1 MGLFSW
7 LKNRGSSKNSQKKN
21 LHSLSPKSLDLILKY
36 EVGSK
41 EYYDKFLDHPTW
53 PKAASGVTIGIGY
66 DLGYNSEE
74 TIRKDWE
81 DHLSRREL
89 NRLIAVCGY
98 RGEVASRHANNVKD
112 IHIPWKA
119 AVAVFEKTTV
129 PKFINYTLKAF
140 PKCEELHPDAFGA
153 LVSIVFN
160 RGASMSGSRRAE
172 MRRIRALVPLKDYKE
187 IAIQIRNMK
196 RLWENKG
203 LKGLLYRRDAEAAL
217 VESCI

>member
-7 LKNRGSSKNSQKKN
+7 FKKRGSSKVSQKSDIY
-21 LHSLSPKSLDLILKY
+21 SLSPKSLDLILKY

-41 EYYDKFLDHPTW
+41 AYYEKYLDHPTW

-74 TIRKDWE
+74 TIRSDWE
-81 DHLSRREL
+81 NHLSRRDL

-98 RGEVASRHANNVKD
+98 RGDVASRHADTVMD
-112 IHIPWKA
+112 IHIPWEA

-160 RGASMSGSRRAE
+160 RGASMRGSTRAE
-172 MRRIRALVPLKDYKE
+172 MRRIRAVVPLKDYKE